1 MAETNLVQLKNTLAA
16 PNVKA
21 KFEDMLGKR
30 APQFITSISS
40 VVSQSALLQKADV
53 NSIVMGAAVAASMDL
68 PLSPSLGYAALVPYN
83 DTKKGICYAQ
93 FQVMRNGWV
102 ELLIRTGQCVSVINE
117 VVREGELVEYNRFTG
132 EAKFQDLR
140 NPELPMIGVMAYF
153 KLTNGFEK
161 TLYMSKEEIMAHA
174 KKYSQSFRKGYGNWK
189 DDFEGMA
196 LKGLSVDTL
205 IKTYNKGWTTMGDIE
220 KGDVVFD
227 GEGRLTRV
235 IAVSERKN
243 IPCYKITFG
252 NGQEVICDEEHD
264 WVVRHKSY
272 NTTRQINIKE
282 LYDIKQKGDS
292 ISILTTQQGGFDIE
306 LPIDPYC
313 LGYWLGNGNQYHPVV
328 TCNSQDTEYVAQRF
342 RNAGYATN
350 ISKNSENSD
359 NIRISR
365 PDKSVRT
372 GGFGQ
377 ALKSCGLLMNKHVPD
392 IYEFASYDQRL
403 ELIRG
408 LLDSDGSC
416 CIRKQGSVRVSFSQE
431 ASKKHIVD
439 ALYRLLCSIGEQPS
453 RVRKIRGHG
462 FGKYIDSYSI
472 QFTPREDV
480 FGVPRKK
487 DMERNR
493 YLCPSWSIKSI
504 EKIDS
509 VETVCIAV
517 DSPSKTYLCTESQIK
532 THNTVLKRL
541 ITKFAPKSLER
552 IAEAIEYDQSIV
564 VGNAMNPDVSN
575 ATPTYVDN
583 PSNEQEIVDVEEVK
597 DVEDE
602 NESRESKEKG
612 SDNTKVKAQDNF
624 FGNEYND

>member
-83 DTKKGICYAQ
+83 TKDGNCYAQ

-189 DDFEGMA
+189 EDPEGMA
-196 LKGLSVDTL
+196 LK
-205 IKTYNKGWTTMGDIE
+205 
-220 KGDVVFD
+220 
-227 GEGRLTRV
+227 
-235 IAVSERKN
+235 
-243 IPCYKITFG
+243 
-252 NGQEVICDEEHD
+252 
-264 WVVRHKSY
+264 
-272 NTTRQINIKE
+272 
-282 LYDIKQKGDS
+282 
-292 ISILTTQQGGFDIE
+292 
-306 LPIDPYC
+306 
-313 LGYWLGNGNQYHPVV
+313 
-328 TCNSQDTEYVAQRF
+328 
-342 RNAGYATN
+342 
-350 ISKNSENSD
+350 
-359 NIRISR
+359 
-365 PDKSVRT
+365 
-372 GGFGQ
+372 
-377 ALKSCGLLMNKHVPD
+377 
-392 IYEFASYDQRL
+392 
-403 ELIRG
+403 
-408 LLDSDGSC
+408 
-416 CIRKQGSVRVSFSQE
+416 
-431 ASKKHIVD
+431 
-439 ALYRLLCSIGEQPS
+439 
-453 RVRKIRGHG
+453 
-462 FGKYIDSYSI
+462 
-472 QFTPREDV
+472 
-480 FGVPRKK
+480 
-487 DMERNR
+487 
-493 YLCPSWSIKSI
+493 
-504 EKIDS
+504 
-509 VETVCIAV
+509 
-517 DSPSKTYLCTESQIK
+517 
-532 THNTVLKRL
+532 TVLKRL

-602 NESRESKEKG
+602 KESVESKEKG